1 MQRSKAAIYLLIGL
15 GIAGCRRSPE
25 PVFVNLEQLR
35 VPDTLRVAPA
45 FRPGKPLSK
54 PAAVGR
60 ATLEGSPATTLYL
73 GGYAEILAT
82 AQTQVR
88 EQRERAFDT
97 LYSRILSRSK
107 REFEKRKA
115 AEREAI
121 LKDKE
126 LALVAMFDSLR
137 ADFEKHADERGKK
150 LYQLTALSGYPMDT
164 RESRKHIAARS
175 ALDATTEKRIE
186 ALQEEI
192 RQLDANFRRRIDQ
205 ISADS
210 AQQLDDDALQRL
222 ARLSLEEGVIT
233 ARALETAKRL
243 IRNDVV
249 PAQPKLASGQ
259 NLNLKPVPV
268 RSIEVPGTDLK
279 VREQLV
285 DAPAISLPRIEI
297 QLETWAKSKG
307 YTLVQH
313 TRIGRDAT
321 REFIQWRSRTLPGN

>member
-150 LYQLTALSGYPMDT
+150 LYQLTALTGYPMDT

-210 AQQLDDDALQRL
+210 AHQLDDDALQRL

-297 QLETWAKSKG
+297 QLET
-307 YTLVQH
+307 
-313 TRIGRDAT
+313 
-321 REFIQWRSRTLPGN
+321 